1 MTFGNGNFI
10 EPEDQLWL
18 DYVIA
23 NNAYPLDDTKS
34 LNPVEISNSSID
46 TKKFEV
52 VVNELL
58 IDVTDTCN
66 FNIRT
71 GIQRVVRNLVKELV
85 DSEFEFRLVTWNA
98 KQEALREL
106 SLDEVR
112 VATGQDLSFAREPS
126 RGLADPEEYK
136 ILIPL
141 DCKILIPELAT
152 QTLRVM
158 RTIEI
163 AKSTSNQIFM
173 IGYDAVPVLLP
184 DTTSD
189 GMVSAFTLQLEI
201 MRQSEMIFGI
211 SESTSNEYRALNSG
225 LSSRG
230 SKEPIVTT
238 VALPIAPLETTA
250 EKNRT
255 HSNEVKFLVVG
266 SHEPRKNHE
275 RVLAACEILWNQ
287 GYQFEIHFVGNRG
300 WNSQFFWELLRILQQ
315 RGRKI
320 FVHIDS
326 NDSEL
331 IDLYKISS
339 ALLSFSLHEGYGLPI
354 AEAAAMGL
362 QTLTVRNGSQGELA
376 NLAKSFYSSGNG
388 VLEISECIRTY
399 MEQRISGEN
408 GIRESPSI
416 PFDSWADYS
425 TKIISEI
432 IHH

>member
-1 MTFGNGNFI
+1 M
-10 EPEDQLWL
+10 
-18 DYVIA
+18 
-23 NNAYPLDDTKS
+23 
-34 LNPVEISNSSID
+34 
-46 TKKFEV
+46 
-52 VVNELL
+52 
-58 IDVTDTCN
+58 
-66 FNIRT
+66 
-71 GIQRVVRNLVKELV
+71 VKELV

-112 VATGQDLSFAREPS
+112 VATGQDLSFARDPS
-126 RGLADPEEYK
+126 LGLADPEEYT

-141 DCKILIPELAT
+141 DCKIFIPELAT

-230 SKEPIVTT
+230 IKEPIVAT
-238 VALPIAPLETTA
+238 VALPIAPLETSA
-250 EKNRT
+250 EKNRMHT
-255 HSNEVKFLVVG
+255 NEVKFLVVG

-275 RVLAACEILWNQ
+275 RVLAACEIIWNQ

-331 IDLYKISS
+331 IDLYKTSS

-399 MEQRISGEN
+399 MEQRISGVN
-408 GIRESPSI
+408 SIRESPSI

-425 TKIISEI
+425 TKITSEI